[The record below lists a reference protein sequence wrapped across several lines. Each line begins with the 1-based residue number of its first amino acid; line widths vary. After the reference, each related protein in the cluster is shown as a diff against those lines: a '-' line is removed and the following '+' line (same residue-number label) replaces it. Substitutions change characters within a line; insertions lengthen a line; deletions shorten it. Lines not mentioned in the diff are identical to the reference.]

1 MHALAHG
8 LRRFKRLYEACDLD
22 EKPTYV
28 EALRS
33 LRSKVVDKHGAI
45 DHEHDSRAV
54 AQREELQRAGN
65 TADNGSA
72 FDRMRAAA
80 SRQKVAAQR
89 AAADADSFELAAA
102 AELQAAQRRE
112 AAEVR
117 AKASQAALEALAPQP
132 AQKKQKAAPQLDAE
146 EAAEQAEPDAWE
158 SYSLAIFRALFR
170 KFARTSRKGVD
181 PANTS
186 ETLPAKGDV
195 SGTRGWRHHAQHGM
209 YGHVRHWADG
219 SPHRVAYMLA
229 ELATY
234 FNVVDAVR
242 SRPPSAPSLSRRPY
256 LLAPSLLTNLLL
268 TYLYSLTLLRWRSG
282 LA

>member
-33 LRSKVVDKHGAI
+33 LRSKVVDKHGAG

-54 AQREELQRAGN
+54 ARREELNN

-89 AAADADSFELAAA
+89 AAADADTFELAAA

-132 AQKKQKAAPQLDAE
+132 AQKKQKAAPQPPDAE

-158 SYSLAIFRALFR
+158 SYSLPIFRALFR

-186 ETLPAKGDV
+186 ETLPAKGDD
-195 SGTRGWRHHAQHGM
+195 SGKRGWRHHAQHGM

-229 ELATY
+229 ELVTY

-242 SRPPSAPSLSRRPY
+242 SRPPSAPSRLRLHHLGYSF
-256 LLAPSLLTNLLL
+256 LLTNLL
-268 TYLYSLTLLRWRSG
+268 TYLYSLTWLRWRSG